1 MNSSVRFM
9 RKMAVLAGS
18 AAIVTAAAAGCS
30 SEDKKPEIT
39 TTPSSSAPS
48 SSPAQPTEKN
58 LSPTGGNSFSP
69 EVKAPPAPTGEPG
82 RHRY

>member
-1 MNSSVRFM
+1 MRFA
-9 RKMAVLAGS
+9 RKVAVLAGS
-18 AAIVTAAAAGCS
+18 AAVVAAAAAGCS
-30 SEDKKPEIT
+30 SDKKPETT

>member
-1 MNSSVRFM
+1 MNSSMRFA
-9 RKMAVLAGS
+9 RKVAVLAGS
-18 AAIVTAAAAGCS
+18 AAVVAAAAAGCS
-30 SEDKKPEIT
+30 SDKKPETT

>member
-1 MNSSVRFM
+1 MSWTAHFF
-9 RKMAVLAGS
+9 RKLAVLAGS
-18 AAIVTAAAAGCS
+18 AAIVTVAAAGCS
-30 SEDKKPEIT
+30 SEEKKPETT

>member
-1 MNSSVRFM
+1 MNSSMRFA
-9 RKMAVLAGS
+9 RKVAVLTGS
-18 AAIVTAAAAGCS
+18 AAVVAAAAAGCS
-30 SEDKKPEIT
+30 SDKKPETT